1 MVTQWFLFPIS
12 TVAPG
17 ITTVIK
23 CTNVSVKLKLQQH
36 QWQKEGRNTFSCQT
50 KSLWIQQIIRIQYS
64 KNWETLLAYLLRT
77 KLSCNAAEI
86 TATRSLNAQLFFVCH
101 ATYKAFYKKIPPT
114 EITTST
120 FHTRGIH
127 TIFMTISLTFIIT
140 HMKSRLRFKF
150 PTPYTWGSNSPPPG
164 RLW

>member
-17 ITTVIK
+17 TTTVIM

-36 QWQKEGRNTFSCQT
+36 QWQKEGRNAFICQT
-50 KSLWIQQIIRIQYS
+50 KY
-64 KNWETLLAYLLRT
+64 WETLLAYLLQT

-86 TATRSLNAQLFFVCH
+86 TATRSLNTQLFFVCH

-114 EITTST
+114 EITTGT

-127 TIFMTISLTFIIT
+127 AIFMTISLTYFIIT
-140 HMKSRLRFKF
+140 HLINRHACARSK
-150 PTPYTWGSNSPPPG
+150 
-164 RLW
+164 